1 MNNLLELDNLQTSFF
16 TREGEVKAVRGVS
29 FAVKRGEV
37 VGIVGES
44 GCGKSVTCK
53 SVLKLL
59 GSNGKVVGGHVH
71 FKGEDLARKTLE
83 QMRHI
88 RGNDIAMIF
97 QDPMTALNPVLTIGK
112 QMSEILI
119 RNQNLSKKAAKEKA
133 IAMLQQVGIGNA
145 EIRYNQYPHEFSGGM
160 RQRVM
165 IAIAL
170 SCHPA
175 LLIADEPTTA
185 LDVTIQAQIL
195 RLLKQL
201 QQQTDTAIMLIT
213 HDLGVVAQVCS
224 RVVVMYGGLVMEQG
238 SVEDIFYRPAH
249 PYTRGLL
256 ASLPRPGETGA
267 RLSPI
272 EGSPPGLLNPPPGC
286 PFAERCPQRMA
297 RCSTLPPM
305 YETGEEHQAMCWLW
319 DPEVNAE
326 VNNAGR

>member
-1 MNNLLELDNLQTSFF
+1 MSNLLEIDNLKTSFF
-16 TREGEVKAVRGVS
+16 TREGEVHAVRGVS
-29 FAVKRGEV
+29 FNLRRGEV

-53 SVLKLL
+53 SVINLL
-59 GSNGKVVGGHVH
+59 GANGKIVGGHIR
-71 FKGEDLARKTLE
+71 FQGEDLARKTVG
-83 QMRHI
+83 QMRQL
-88 RGNDIAMIF
+88 RGNEIAMIF

-119 RNQNLSKKAAKEKA
+119 RHQRLSRKAAKEKA
-133 IAMLQQVGIGNA
+133 IAMLGQVGIA
-145 EIRYNQYPHEFSGGM
+145 QPEKRYEQYPHEFSGGM

-170 SCHPA
+170 SCHPS

-201 QQQTDTAIMLIT
+201 QQQTDTAILLIT

-256 ASLPRPGETGA
+256 ASLPRPDGEGE

-272 EGSPPGLLNPPPGC
+272 EGSPPGLLNPPAGC
-286 PFAERCPQRMA
+286 PFAARCPQRMA
-297 RCSTLPPM
+297 KCTEPVDKYAVAPGHEAS
-305 YETGEEHQAMCWLW
+305 CWLW
-319 DPEVNAE
+319 EQEAAHV
-326 VNNAGR
+326 

>member
-1 MNNLLELDNLQTSFF
+1 MSNLLALENLQTTFR
-16 TREGEVKAVRGVS
+16 TREGEVHAVRGVS
-29 FAVKRGEV
+29 FQVQPGEL

-53 SVLKLL
+53 SIIQLL
-59 GSNGKVVGGHVH
+59 GSNG
-71 FKGEDLARKTLE
+71 RKTPA
-83 QMRHI
+83 QMRAI
-88 RGNDIAMIF
+88 RGNEIAMIF

-112 QMSEILI
+112 QMSEILV
-119 RNQNLSKKAAKEKA
+119 RNKKLSKKAAKAAA
-133 IAMLQQVGIGNA
+133 IAMLDQVGIA
-145 EIRYNQYPHEFSGGM
+145 EAERRYNQYPHEFSGGM

-170 SCHPA
+170 SCNPK

-195 RLLKQL
+195 RLLKSL
-201 QQQTDTAIMLIT
+201 QQQTRTAILLIT

-224 RVVVMYGGLVMEQG
+224 RVVVMYGGLVMEEG

-249 PYTRGLL
+249 PYTQGLL
-256 ASLPRPGETGA
+256 ASLPRPDEVNQ

-286 PFAERCPQRMA
+286 PFAERCPKRMPQCERQPA
-297 RCSTLPPM
+297 F
-305 YETGEEHQAMCWLW
+305 YIAGEGHRAACWLW
-319 DPEVNAE
+319 ADKEIQA
-326 VNNAGR
+326 

>member
-1 MNNLLELDNLQTSFF
+1 MNNLLEIDNLKTSFF
-16 TREGEVKAVRGVS
+16 TRDGEVHAVRGVS
-29 FAVKRGEV
+29 FNVQPGEV

-53 SVLKLL
+53 SVLNLP
-59 GSNGKVVGGHVH
+59 GSNGKIVGGQIR
-71 FKGEDLARKTLE
+71 FKGEDLARKSAE
-83 QMRHI
+83 QMRYL

-97 QDPMTALNPVLTIGK
+97 QDSMTALNPVITIGK

-119 RNQNLSKKAAKEKA
+119 RHQQLSKKAAKEKA
-133 IAMLQQVGIGNA
+133 IAMLTQVGINQP
-145 EIRYNQYPHEFSGGM
+145 EQRYDQYPHEFSGGM

-170 SCHPA
+170 LCHPA

-185 LDVTIQAQIL
+185 LDVTVQAQIL

-201 QQQTDTAIMLIT
+201 QQQTDTAILLIT

-256 ASLPRPGETGA
+256 ASLPSLDGSDT

-272 EGSPPGLLNPPPGC
+272 DGSPPGLLNPPAGC
-286 PFAERCPQRMA
+286 PFAA
-297 RCSTLPPM
+297 RCSERMAKCTTSPPE
-305 YETGEEHQAMCWLW
+305 YRVAEGHRATCWLW
-319 DPEVNAE
+319 DKEASHV
-326 VNNAGR
+326 GH

>member
-1 MNNLLELDNLQTSFF
+1 MSNLLALENLQTTFR
-16 TREGEVKAVRGVS
+16 TREGEVHAVRGVS
-29 FAVKRGEV
+29 FQVQPGEL

-53 SVLKLL
+53 SIIQLL
-59 GSNGKVVGGHVH
+59 GSNGRITGSIR
-71 FKGEDLARKTLE
+71 FQNEDLAQKTPA
-83 QMRHI
+83 QMRAI
-88 RGNDIAMIF
+88 RGNEIAMIF

-112 QMSEILI
+112 QMSEILV
-119 RNQNLSKKAAKEKA
+119 RNKKLSKKAAKAAA
-133 IAMLQQVGIGNA
+133 IAMLDQVGIA
-145 EIRYNQYPHEFSGGM
+145 EAERRYNQYPHEFSGGM

-170 SCHPA
+170 SCNPK

-195 RLLKQL
+195 RLLKSL
-201 QQQTDTAIMLIT
+201 QQQTRTAILLIT

-224 RVVVMYGGLVMEQG
+224 RVVVMYGGLVMEEG

-249 PYTRGLL
+249 PYTQGLL
-256 ASLPRPGETGA
+256 ASLPRPDEVNQ

-286 PFAERCPQRMA
+286 PFAERCPKRMPQCERQPA
-297 RCSTLPPM
+297 F
-305 YETGEEHQAMCWLW
+305 YIAGEGHRAACWLW
-319 DPEVNAE
+319 ADKEIQA
-326 VNNAGR
+326 

>member
-1 MNNLLELDNLQTSFF
+1 MNNLLALENLQTTFR
-16 TREGEVKAVRGVS
+16 TREGEVHAVRGVS
-29 FAVKRGEV
+29 FQVQPGEL

-53 SVLKLL
+53 SIIQLL
-59 GSNGKVVGGHVH
+59 GSNGRITGGSIR
-71 FKGEDLARKTLE
+71 FQNEDLAQKTPA
-83 QMRHI
+83 QMRAI
-88 RGNDIAMIF
+88 RGNEIVMIF

-112 QMSEILI
+112 QMAEILM
-119 RNQNLSKKAAKEKA
+119 RNKGLSKKAAKAAA
-133 IAMLQQVGIGNA
+133 IAMLEQVGIA
-145 EIRYNQYPHEFSGGM
+145 EAERRYDHYPHEFSGGM

-170 SCHPA
+170 SCNPK

-195 RLLKQL
+195 RLLKSL
-201 QQQTDTAIMLIT
+201 QQQTRTAILLIT

-224 RVVVMYGGLVMEQG
+224 RVVVMYGGLVMEEG

-249 PYTRGLL
+249 PYTQGLL
-256 ASLPRPGETGA
+256 ASLPRPDEVNQ

-286 PFAERCPQRMA
+286 PFAKRCPKRMPQCERQPA
-297 RCSTLPPM
+297 FYTA
-305 YETGEEHQAMCWLW
+305 GEGHRAACWLW
-319 DPEVNAE
+319 ADKEIQA
-326 VNNAGR
+326 